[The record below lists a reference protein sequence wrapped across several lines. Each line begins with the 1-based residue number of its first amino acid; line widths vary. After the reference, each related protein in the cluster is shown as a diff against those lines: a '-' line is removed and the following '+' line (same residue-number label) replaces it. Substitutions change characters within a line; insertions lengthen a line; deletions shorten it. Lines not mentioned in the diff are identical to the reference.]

1 MNKYKKIRAMR
12 KRNDGI
18 LRPLRALHPNTF
30 SHWGNPC
37 NPLKVGIFKDLRD
50 KYPTLSK
57 KRLHEFLWAYSRSHR
72 YLAAIALRIPRIDL
86 DGSQI
91 CLITDRDVEYAHEI
105 GRRKFAN
112 WDDILAVE
120 ARYRNDLFSQAA
132 E

>member
-1 MNKYKKIRAMR
+1 MYPSILCQLTSFKIAYF
-12 KRNDGI
+12 
-18 LRPLRALHPNTF
+18 LNTLL
-30 SHWGNPC
+30 SP
-37 NPLKVGIFKDLRD
+37 
-50 KYPTLSK
+50 LSK

-105 GRRKFAN
+105 GREKFAN

-120 ARYRNDLFSQAA
+120 ARYRNDIFSQAA